1 MRSLPVRYWLWL
13 LLSAVIA
20 VPVVTSL
27 AVVITRPPPPPIERW
42 ADHTVTPQVRT
53 LLADPAADWASPAW
67 QSSLDEALASASLEV
82 MLIDETGRVVYRST
96 DAPTTAPRDSIAPG
110 GLAVILDP
118 ASTAGHG
125 TAILSPAP
133 GPPVDRR
140 MDLADLDLWRIPIAQ
155 FAALVLIV
163 AAIALL
169 VNYSFL
175 RPLTELITAM
185 RRVGSGDLE
194 TRLPR
199 SRVTEVDQV
208 AQAFGSMADELRQ
221 SLERE
226 QALELERRMTIGALV
241 HDLRTPLFSLRG
253 YLEGIATG
261 VAGTPERQARY
272 LQLAREKADVLERL
286 VFDLFEYTRAEYLRE
301 VPRPE
306 QLDLGDLLRRTIEGL
321 QPQADARGVQL
332 ELAGETA
339 PLVIPGDPMLLT
351 RAVEN
356 LLDNAVRYTPE
367 GGDIQVR
374 WSLSHGQAEFSVA
387 DSGPGISP
395 EDLAHIFAPLY
406 RGETSRNRR
415 TGGAGLGLAIA
426 RRLIRAHGGEL
437 TASNG
442 PHGGAIFTAVL
453 PMQEHGA

>member
-110 GLAVILDP
+110 GLAVILDS

-374 WSLSHGQAEFSVA
+374 WAQSHGQAEFSVA